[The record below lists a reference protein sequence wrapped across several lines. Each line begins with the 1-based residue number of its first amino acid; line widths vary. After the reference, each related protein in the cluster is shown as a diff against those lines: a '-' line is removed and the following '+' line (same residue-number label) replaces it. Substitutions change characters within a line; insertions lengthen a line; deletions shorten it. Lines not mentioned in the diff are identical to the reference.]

1 MEKFVLPDA
10 PTELSFAQLV
20 PAADNT
26 RKMVAPDAL
35 EFLQLINSI
44 RTFGLL
50 GTFPLVVKPRADG
63 KYDIVDG
70 NHRVRAIE
78 ILRVEDPDRWLQ
90 VLFSV
95 RVVRPETPVDAVEKL
110 SIMQNAA
117 SASNITAKLSDVI
130 QRCAKVVSLIFLFF
144 L

>member
-95 RVVRPETPVDAVEKL
+95 RVV
-110 SIMQNAA
+110 
-117 SASNITAKLSDVI
+117 
-130 QRCAKVVSLIFLFF
+130 
-144 L
+144 